1 MTLNIQTEQDE
12 QRQLLMTIEVPEE
25 RVEKQMRQ
33 TARRLGRDAAIP
45 GFRKGKV
52 PYPVLLKRLGR
63 DALRGEAIEDML
75 QGVFE
80 EAIKEVDPDIYAQA
94 SFDDMEME
102 PLVLK
107 FTIPLTPEVDL
118 GTYRDLRK
126 EIEPVEI
133 QDEAVEEALEAARV
147 RHAVVEEVERA
158 VEASDLATISG
169 KGELVLL
176 DEGDDEEDA
185 GDEDTE
191 DTAVDDTVIFD
202 TESME
207 LLMDSD
213 KLFPG
218 TPFVE
223 NIIGMNIGD
232 EKEFEFTFPEDFEDE
247 ELAGKDAIFSITV
260 LSVKSRELPELNDE
274 LASEEGH
281 ESLEAMRESI
291 YKNLVESAEQQAQ
304 NDLIEDT
311 ITMIL
316 EEAEAT
322 LVYPPAAVESEID
335 GRIESFRQQVTQ
347 SGWEWEDYLKLQGGS
362 EDNLR
367 EDFREGAEESVQRQ
381 LVIRQFVFDEKLRI
395 TDEDID
401 TQLDKQLA
409 DFGDN
414 EELSS
419 SMRDFY
425 KQGYGLEMISSQILM
440 DKVHER
446 MVAIL
451 SGEAPDLAEL
461 EAAEEAESEESDAEV
476 EEVAEENEADVEE
489 VEETEDAAAEADE
502 ADVEEPED
510 TAVEV
515 VEEEIET
522 AVEETSEK
530 E

>member
-1 MTLNIQTEQDE
+1 MTLNIQTEQDD

-25 RVEKQMRQ
+25 RIEKQMRQ
-33 TARRLGRDAAIP
+33 TARRLSRDAAIP

-63 DALRGEAIEDML
+63 EALRAEAVEDML

-80 EAIKEVDPDIYAQA
+80 EALKEVEPDIYAQA
-94 SFDDMEME
+94 SFEDMELE

-118 GTYRDLRK
+118 GSYRELRK
-126 EIEPVEI
+126 EVEAVAV
-133 QDEAVEEALEAARV
+133 QDEAVEEALESVRM
-147 RHAVVEEVERA
+147 RHAAVEEVERA
-158 VEASDLATISG
+158 VEAGDLVTIAG
-169 KGELVLL
+169 KGELVLV
-176 DEGDDEEDA
+176 DEGEDA
-185 GDEDTE
+185 EEGDEAAEDGE

-202 TESME
+202 TEGLE

-232 EKEFEFTFPEDFEDE
+232 EREFEFTFPEDFEEE
-247 ELAGKDAIFSITV
+247 ELAGKDAIFNISILT
-260 LSVKSRELPELNDE
+260 VKSRELPELTDE
-274 LASEEGH
+274 FASEEGH

-291 YKNLVESAEQQAQ
+291 YKNLLKSAEQQAQ

-316 EEAEAT
+316 EEANAK

-335 GRIESFRQQVTQ
+335 GRIESFKQQVTQ
-347 SGWEWEDYLKLQGGS
+347 SGWQWEDYLKLQGGS
-362 EDNLR
+362 DDTLR
-367 EDFREGAEESVQRQ
+367 DDFREAAEESVKRQ
-381 LVIRQFVFDEKLRI
+381 LIVRQFVFDEKLHI

-401 TQLDKQLA
+401 AKLDEQLA
-409 DFGDN
+409 SFADN
-414 EELSS
+414 EDLSK

-440 DKVHER
+440 DKVYER
-446 MVAIL
+446 MAAIL

-461 EAAEEAESEESDAEV
+461 EADEEAEA
-476 EEVAEENEADVEE
+476 EE
-489 VEETEDAAAEADE
+489 VEAEAI
-502 ADVEEPED
+502 AED
-510 TAVEV
+510 
-515 VEEEIET
+515 
-522 AVEETSEK
+522 AVEEAEAAPEEETTDADE
-530 E
+530 ETAEQE